1 MNKKDIARA
10 DRIIQIFRESELT
23 QSEFSKVI
31 GVSQQLVSAVLNYR
45 KKPNESI
52 LFGIIDNVPEVDPLW
67 LLIGKESK
75 KELKD
80 NDPLSSNGLPLI
92 QDYLNIVVLK
102 RIERLADSV
111 LRKQLSDEILKKLSN
126 IEELVKENHNKTPI

>member
-10 DRIIQIFRESELT
+10 NRIIQIFRESELT

-52 LFGIIDNVPEVDPLW
+52 LFGIIDNLPEVDPLW

-80 NDPLSSNGLPLI
+80 NDPLSSNDFPLI

-126 IEELVKENHNKTPI
+126 IEELVKENHKKTPI